1 MYLSSSSSHDL
12 FLRDLCSLAIACLQ
26 PSMAA
31 SLLSATY
38 NSNLQL
44 RSKKMSLRSESRHYS
59 GSNSSRPPTQRSA
72 PPRYPGS
79 NSSRHSAL
87 PRSQISQ
94 ISNSS
99 QDSAPAPSQ
108 ISQRSNSSQDKI
120 SQITN
125 SSQYSA
131 PSRSQ
136 MSIST
141 YHAQKSN
148 PTGILTDSSR
158 WGAEFFA
165 RATRSDRPYS
175 TGPAGTPTS
184 SSSWA
189 SDSVY
194 LIAERSAARRQLV
207 RTLASLTKP
216 AAGGNPSVSSFSGHK
231 GNGKSSNSGHPVLQA
246 LQQLEGTVE
255 FCRGSQTRLV
265 APRFVKLVRE
275 RYV

>member
-1 MYLSSSSSHDL
+1 
-12 FLRDLCSLAIACLQ
+12 
-26 PSMAA
+26 MAA

-38 NSNLQL
+38 DSNLQL
-44 RSKKMSLRSESRHYS
+44 RSKMMSLRSESRHYS
-59 GSNSSRPPTQRSA
+59 ESNSSRPPTQRSA

-87 PRSQISQ
+87 SRSQISQ

-136 MSIST
+136 MSNST

-158 WGAEFFA
+158 WDALFFA
-165 RATRSDRPYS
+165 RATPSDRPYS
-175 TGPAGTPTS
+175 TGPAGILTDSSRRGAEFFARMLQAGTPTN

-194 LIAERSAARRQLV
+194 LIAERSAARRQRV
-207 RTLASLTKP
+207 RALA

-231 GNGKSSNSGHPVLQA
+231 GNGKSSKSGHPVLQA
-246 LQQLEGTVE
+246 LQQLEGKVE